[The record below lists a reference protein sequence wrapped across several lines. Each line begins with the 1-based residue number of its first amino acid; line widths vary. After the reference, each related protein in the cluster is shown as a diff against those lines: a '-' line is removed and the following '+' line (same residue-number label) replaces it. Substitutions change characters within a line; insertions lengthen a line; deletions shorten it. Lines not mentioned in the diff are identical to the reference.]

1 MILGMSQGTK
11 HLEEWWLKM
20 AVFQWPMR
28 VAGMSKNYSEEVRY
42 GHRLIWIPSHSEP
55 MVLDVKKLPKLV
67 ILRRDSLLLVPSQRA
82 QKAANK
88 TVQLDEL

>member
-1 MILGMSQGTK
+1 
-11 HLEEWWLKM
+11 M

-28 VAGMSKNYSEEVRY
+28 VAGMSKNYSEY
-42 GHRLIWIPSHSEP
+42 GHRLVWIPSHSEP
-55 MVLDVKKLPKLV
+55 RVLDVKKLPKLV

>member
-1 MILGMSQGTK
+1 MILGRSQGSE

-28 VAGMSKNYSEEVRY
+28 VAGMSKNYSEEVQY

-55 MVLDVKKLPKLV
+55 RVLDVKKLPKLV

-82 QKAANK
+82 RKSC
-88 TVQLDEL
+88 